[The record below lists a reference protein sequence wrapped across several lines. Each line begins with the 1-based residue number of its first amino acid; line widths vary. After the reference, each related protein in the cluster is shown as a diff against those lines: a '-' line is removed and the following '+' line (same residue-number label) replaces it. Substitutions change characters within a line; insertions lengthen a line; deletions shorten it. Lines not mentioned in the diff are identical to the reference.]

1 MATILS
7 SKTSGVGGLAVT
19 GDSSGILQLASA
31 DGTTA
36 VTIDASQ
43 NVGIGTSTTGTNGV
57 LTVYKTLEPK
67 IYLTDATVGQTY
79 GGAIK
84 GYGITGIGGA
94 VELGSVD
101 NNVYSKGWFYSLSS
115 GYQAFYTN
123 SAERMRIDNTGNLF
137 VGGTTQNTATAPVYS
152 STTAKA
158 WVQYNAATPA
168 VLGSFNVSSVTRT
181 ATGNFTVNFTA
192 ALVDA
197 NYAPLVSCNNINAET
212 KIQFGTIAAGSLQ
225 ILSQGS
231 VNTTSSYNPVLGCV
245 VFR

>member
-1 MATILS
+1 MAGTLVANTIN
-7 SKTSGVGGLAVT
+7 TDTGLF
-19 GDSSGILQLASA
+19 
-31 DGTTA
+31 
-36 VTIDASQ
+36 
-43 NVGIGTSTTGTNGV
+43 STNNA
-57 LTVYKTLEPK
+57 
-67 IYLTDATVGQTY
+67 YLG
-79 GGAIK
+79 
-84 GYGITGIGGA
+84 
-94 VELGSVD
+94 
-101 NNVYSKGWFYSLSS
+101 
-115 GYQAFYTN
+115 
-123 SAERMRIDNTGNLF
+123 M
-137 VGGTTQNTATAPVYS
+137 
-152 STTAKA
+152 AKA